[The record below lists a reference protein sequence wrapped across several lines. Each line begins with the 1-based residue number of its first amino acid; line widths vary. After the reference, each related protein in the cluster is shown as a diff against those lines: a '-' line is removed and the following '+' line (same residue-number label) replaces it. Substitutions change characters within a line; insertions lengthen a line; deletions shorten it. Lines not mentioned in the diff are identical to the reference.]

1 MEKNNRGPRF
11 NRQYR
16 YGHDGWQSKYSM
28 HTRGKKATAAV
39 ISEFSCVFKHDGVF
53 YIYAMDSP
61 SPAVIPQVQ
70 LKKHKGLHD
79 NDSRFV
85 EEVIKVVSSLDG
97 SSSMRLKLF
106 TKFPTRYSIIL
117 CNPPRMTLDDMN
129 QILMMNA
136 KITSLKV
143 DLETSELKIESY
155 KHNEDTQRKRKRSIA
170 FDDMDIPSEYDLSMV
185 DKKDRKH
192 IEGIMRNVL
201 GMTTMEF
208 SSEIKPSAS
217 YYDLELKDI
226 EALNVEI
233 ITEIVNRYR
242 AFITDTIFD
251 YPQKSFSMKIR
262 RNDTPITQIR
272 QNIVPR
278 KKLKLR

>member
-1 MEKNNRGPRF
+1 
-11 NRQYR
+11 
-16 YGHDGWQSKYSM
+16 
-28 HTRGKKATAAV
+28 
-39 ISEFSCVFKHDGVF
+39 
-53 YIYAMDSP
+53 
-61 SPAVIPQVQ
+61 
-70 LKKHKGLHD
+70 
-79 NDSRFV
+79 
-85 EEVIKVVSSLDG
+85 
-97 SSSMRLKLF
+97 
-106 TKFPTRYSIIL
+106 
-117 CNPPRMTLDDMN
+117 
-129 QILMMNA
+129 
-136 KITSLKV
+136 
-143 DLETSELKIESY
+143 
-155 KHNEDTQRKRKRSIA
+155 
-170 FDDMDIPSEYDLSMV
+170 MDIPSEYDLSMV